1 MASFA
6 ERFDRLADELS
17 PFCLG
22 IDPAPASLK
31 AAGLTDDV
39 AGLRRFC
46 EGLIKAAGGLTAVV
60 KPQMAFFERFGPDG
74 LRELQRAADLARER
88 GLLVLLDGK
97 RGDIGSTCQG
107 YADAFF
113 GPKSPYR
120 ADAVTANAYLG
131 FAALEPLTKAAADNG
146 GAVFVV
152 VLSSNPEGAALQNAR
167 GEGGWTVAHALAAE
181 MAEFNARVGVA
192 VAGAVMGATLAAPI
206 LDPVVA
212 ALDGALMLTP
222 GIGAQGATFADLEG
236 TMSVAR
242 RRVIPTAS
250 RSALAAGFT
259 DNALRTSVA
268 KAATEA
274 REFRAAHS
282 EARQGR

>member
-1 MASFA
+1 MTSFA
-6 ERFDRLADELS
+6 ERFHGLADQLS

-31 AAGLTDDV
+31 AAGLTDDT

-46 EGLIKAAGGLTAVV
+46 EGLIAAAGGLTAMV

-74 LRELQRAADLARER
+74 LRELQRAGALARER

-107 YADAFF
+107 YAAAFF

-120 ADAVTANAYLG
+120 ADAVTAHAYLG
-131 FAALEPLTKAAADNG
+131 FEALSPLTEAAADNG
-146 GAVFVV
+146 AAVFVV
-152 VLSSNPEGAALQNAR
+152 VLSSNPEGAALQGAR
-167 GEGGWTVAHALAAE
+167 VADTGSSVAEMLAAQI
-181 MAEFNARVGVA
+181 AAFNERRGAPVV
-192 VAGAVMGATLAAPI
+192 GAVMGATLAPAA

-236 TMSVAR
+236 SMATAR
-242 RRVIPTAS
+242 RNVIPTAS

-259 DNALRTSVA
+259 DNALRTAIST
-268 KAATEA
+268 AAAEA
-274 REFRAAHS
+274 RDFRRA
-282 EARQGR
+282 

>member
-1 MASFA
+1 MTSFA
-6 ERFDRLADELS
+6 DRFDRLADELS

-46 EGLIKAAGGLTAVV
+46 EALIKAAGGLTAVV
-60 KPQMAFFERFGPDG
+60 KPQMAFFERFGPEG
-74 LRELQRAADLARER
+74 LRELQRAGDLARER

-120 ADAVTANAYLG
+120 ADAVTASAYLG
-131 FAALEPLTKAAADNG
+131 FAALAPLTQAAADNG

-152 VLSSNPEGAALQNAR
+152 VMSSNPEGAALQSAR
-167 GEGGWTVAHALAAE
+167 GEGGRTVAEALAAE
-181 MAEFNARVGVA
+181 IAAFNAGAGAPVV
-192 VAGAVMGATLAAPI
+192 GAVMGATLAAAA
-206 LDPVVA
+206 LEPVVA

-222 GIGAQGATFADLEG
+222 GIGAQGATFEDLAG
-236 TMSVAR
+236 TMAAPR

-250 RSALAAGFT
+250 RSALQAGFT
-259 DNALRTSVA
+259 ESALRTSVA
-268 KAATEA
+268 KAAAEA
-274 REFRAAHS
+274 RDFRRA
-282 EARQGR
+282 

>member
-1 MASFA
+1 MSSFA
-6 ERFDRLADELS
+6 ERFHRLGDELS

-22 IDPAPASLK
+22 IDPAPASLR

-46 EGLIKAAGGLTAVV
+46 AGLIEAAGGLTAVV

-74 LRELQRAADLARER
+74 LRELQRAGDLARER

-97 RGDIGSTCQG
+97 RGDIGSTCEG
-107 YADAFF
+107 YAQAFF

-120 ADAVTANAYLG
+120 ADAVTAHAYLG
-131 FAALEPLTKAAADNG
+131 FKALSALTQAAADNG

-167 GEGGWTVAHALAAE
+167 VADGGPTVAEALAAE
-181 MAEFNARVGVA
+181 IAEFNEQAGTPA
-192 VAGAVMGATLAAPI
+192 VGAVMGATLAPAT
-206 LDPVVA
+206 LEPVVA
-212 ALDGALMLTP
+212 ALKGALMLTP
-222 GIGAQGATFADLEG
+222 GIGAQGATFADLENALG
-236 TMSVAR
+236 AGR
-242 RRVIPTAS
+242 RAVIPTAS

-259 DNALRTSVA
+259 ENALRTA
-268 KAATEA
+268 IARAAAEA
-274 REFRAAHS
+274 RDFRRGGA
-282 EARQGR
+282 

>member
-1 MASFA
+1 MTSFA
-6 ERFDRLADELS
+6 DRFDRLADELS

-31 AAGLTDDV
+31 AAGLTDDT

-46 EGLIKAAGGLTAVV
+46 EGLIKAADGLTAVV
-60 KPQMAFFERFGPDG
+60 KPQMAFFERLGPDG
-74 LRELQRAADLARER
+74 LRELQRAGDLARER

-113 GPKSPYR
+113 GPNSPYR

-131 FAALEPLTKAAADNG
+131 FAALEPLTQAAADSG

-152 VLSSNPEGAALQNAR
+152 VLSSNSEGAGLQNAR
-167 GEGGWTVAHALAAE
+167 EVGGRTVAEALATEIAQ
-181 MAEFNARVGVA
+181 FNARAGAA
-192 VAGAVMGATLAAPI
+192 VVGAVMGATLPAAA
-206 LDPVVA
+206 LEPVVA

-236 TMSVAR
+236 TMVGAR

-268 KAATEA
+268 KAAGEA
-274 REFRAAHS
+274 RAFR
-282 EARQGR
+282 GT